1 MIDTKAAIKSQYLA
15 ALAMMKQVVTE
26 CPDDLW
32 HNPAQTNKF
41 WHIAYHALFYTHL
54 YLQSGEDAFV
64 PWDKHR
70 PNLNYM
76 GQLPYPPH
84 DKIELGE
91 PYSRAE
97 ILDYLTLC
105 QEEVQQQTSRLN
117 LEAPS
122 GFSWISLN
130 KFELQFYNIRHLQ
143 LHIGELCE
151 RLWAEAG
158 IEVGWVGKFPND

>member
-1 MIDTKAAIKSQYLA
+1 MDTKAAIKSQYLA
-15 ALAMMKQVVTE
+15 ALAMMRLAVDQ

-32 HNPAQTNKF
+32 HSPVQKNKF

-54 YLQSGEDAFV
+54 YLQPNEDSFI

-76 GQLPYPPH
+76 GQIPHPPYDEVEP
-84 DKIELGE
+84 GE
-91 PYSRAE
+91 PYSQSE
-97 ILDYLTLC
+97 MLEYLTIC
-105 QEEVQQQTSRLN
+105 QKEVEKQTSNLH

-158 IEVGWVGKFPND
+158 IEVGWVGKYAND

>member
-1 MIDTKAAIKSQYLA
+1 MDTKAAITSQFLA
-15 ALAMMKQVVTE
+15 ALEMMKQVVTK

-32 HNPAQTNKF
+32 HNPAHTNQF
-41 WHIAYHALFYTHL
+41 WHLAYHVLFYTHL
-54 YLQSGEDAFV
+54 YLQPSEEVFT
-64 PWDKHR
+64 PWSKHR
-70 PNLNYM
+70 PNINYL
-76 GQLPYPPH
+76 GQMPYPPH
-84 DKIELGE
+84 DKIDPGE
-91 PYSRAE
+91 PFTQTE
-97 ILDYLTLC
+97 ILDYIAIC
-105 QEEVQQQTSRLN
+105 QQEVQKQTDSLN